1 MESVCAGASR
11 TDQMRGEDRRDR
23 VASDIAAETLQM
35 RSSMPPKARFT
46 REQIIDAA
54 YGLMMERG
62 IEAVVAREVGKRMNA
77 TTTPIFTYFEGM
89 DEVKGA
95 VYDRT
100 KKECME
106 YLRESLNFKPAFKEF
121 GLRWINYA
129 KQYPNA
135 YAMLFMMEGVTPE
148 TKNVFDTDMF
158 QMMQPMIKEMEMGF
172 DLSHDGAVRVVN
184 DMIMFSQGI
193 ATMLVKKLG
202 EMTDEQI
209 GGCLT
214 RVYFSCIAGCL
225 IREGKFKEHEQM
237 LQRMLSLPAEM
248 PKKDLMP
255 NKD

>member
-1 MESVCAGASR
+1 MESVCAGASQA
-11 TDQMRGEDRRDR
+11 DQMWGEDRRDR

-46 REQIIDAA
+46 KEQIIDAA
-54 YGLMMERG
+54 YELMMERG

-100 KKECME
+100 KNECME

-121 GLRWINYA
+121 GMRWINYA
-129 KQYPNA
+129 KQNPNA
-135 YAMLFMMEGVTPE
+135 YAMLFMREGVSQE
-148 TKNVFDTDMF
+148 TKSVFDTDMF

-172 DLSHDGAVRVVN
+172 GVSHDGAVRVVN

-193 ATMLVKKLG
+193 AIMLVKKLE

-209 GGCLT
+209 SSCLT

-225 IREGKFKEHEQM
+225 LREGKFKEREQM
-237 LQRMLSLPAEM
+237 IQSMLSLPAEM
-248 PKKDLMP
+248 PKESDAK
-255 NKD
+255 